1 MDAADATRHAARTRT
16 TIAAMP
22 SNPVALADRLAA
34 VADRRRIAVVPVRG
48 VIGGALRTADL
59 VKTLDRAR
67 ENRHIQA
74 VFLDIAS
81 PGGDAVASETL
92 YLAVRRLAEA
102 KPVVAWIRS
111 MGASGSYYMACGA
124 TRILAFPAAL
134 VGSIGV
140 ISVRPVLTGALQRI
154 GARVRVVK
162 TGPFKDLG
170 APWREPTDEDMA
182 KERELVDG
190 MFRHFTAAVREAR
203 RFDDEALGLVT
214 TGEVWLAERALEL
227 GLVDGLAEEEAALV
241 EAQQLAGL
249 PHRKTVRLQPKRSL
263 LQRLGMPGAG
273 MGPPGPR
280 WLVELEGWSR
290 VPRLRS

>member
-1 MDAADATRHAARTRT
+1 MPET
-16 TIAAMP
+16 TGLPA
-22 SNPVALADRLAA
+22 RLAA
-34 VADRRRIAVVPVRG
+34 LADRRRIAVVPIRG
-48 VIGGALRTADL
+48 VIGGAVRTADL

-67 ENRHIQA
+67 DNDHIRA
-74 VFLDIAS
+74 VLLDIAS

-92 YLAVRRLAEA
+92 YLAVRRLAGK

-111 MGASGSYYMACGA
+111 VGASGSYFLACGA

-140 ISVRPVLTGALQRI
+140 ISVRPVLIDTLRRI
-154 GARVRVVK
+154 GASIRVTK

-170 APWREPTDEDMA
+170 APWREPTAEDIA

-190 MFRHFTAAVREAR
+190 MFRHFTEAVRQAR
-203 RFDDEALGLVT
+203 GFDDEALARVT
-214 TGEVWLAERALEL
+214 TGEVWLADRALEL
-227 GLVDGLAEEEAALV
+227 GLLDDVAEEEAAL
-241 EAQQLAGL
+241 EAAQQLANL
-249 PHRKTVRLQPKRSL
+249 PHRRTVRLQPKRTV
-263 LQRLGMPGAG
+263 LQRVGVPGAG

>member
-1 MDAADATRHAARTRT
+1 MT
-16 TIAAMP
+16 T
-22 SNPVALADRLAA
+22 A
-34 VADRRRIAVVPVRG
+34 VTLRERVTTAADRRRIAVVPVRG
-48 VIGGALRTADL
+48 VIGGAVRTADL

-67 ENRHIQA
+67 ENRHIRA
-74 VFLDIAS
+74 VVLDIAS

-92 YLAVRRLAEA
+92 YLAVKRLAEA

-111 MGASGSYYMACGA
+111 VGASGSYFLACGA

-140 ISVRPVLTGALQRI
+140 ISVRPVLTQVLQRI
-154 GARVRVVK
+154 GAKVRVTK

-170 APWREPTDEDMA
+170 APWREPTDEDIA

-190 MFRHFTAAVREAR
+190 MFAHFTGAVREAR
-203 RFDDEALGLVT
+203 GFDDAALARVT
-214 TGEVWLAERALEL
+214 TGEVWLADRALEL
-227 GLVDGLAEEEAALV
+227 GLVDGLAEEEAAL
-241 EAQQLAGL
+241 EAAQRLAGL
-249 PHRKTVRLQPKRSL
+249 PHRRTVRLQPRRSV
-263 LQRLGMPGAG
+263 LQRLGLPGAG

-290 VPRLRS
+290 FPRLRT

>member
-1 MDAADATRHAARTRT
+1 MSMIDASLAERITAATD
-16 TIAAMP
+16 
-22 SNPVALADRLAA
+22 L
-34 VADRRRIAVVPVRG
+34 RRIAVVPVRG

-67 ENRHIQA
+67 ENKRIRA
-74 VFLDIAS
+74 VVLDIAS

-111 MGASGSYYMACGA
+111 VGASGSYFLACGA

-140 ISVRPVLTGALQRI
+140 ISVRPVLTDALKRI
-154 GARVRVVK
+154 GAKVRVTK

-170 APWREPTDEDMA
+170 APWREPTEEDVA

-190 MFRHFTAAVREAR
+190 MFGHFTAAVREAR
-203 RFDDEALGLVT
+203 NFDDASLARVT
-214 TGEVWLAERALEL
+214 TGEVWLADRALEL
-227 GLVDGLAEEEAALV
+227 GLVDALAEEEQALN
-241 EAQQLAGL
+241 EAQRLAGL
-249 PHRKTVRLQPKRSL
+249 PHRRVVRLQPKRSV
-263 LQRLGMPGAG
+263 LQRLGVPGAG

-280 WLVELEGWSR
+280 WLVELDGWSR
-290 VPRLRS
+290 VPRLRA